1 MNNISLIGNL
11 TRDPESR
18 TTQSGKQVVTINI
31 AVNRKF
37 KREGQPEADYFRIIV
52 FDKIA
57 ENCMNY
63 LAKGRKIGVTGHVQ
77 TGSYE
82 DNNGVKRNTFDI
94 ISNDVEFLTPKN
106 ATTVQSNNQGTNYQQ
121 NQNSGGYGQNN
132 QNYGQSNTNTSTPG
146 TNPFNN
152 AAGGIDI
159 DSEDLP
165 F

>member
-1 MNNISLIGNL
+1 MNSINLIGNL

-18 TTQSGKQVVTINI
+18 TTQSGKQVVTMNI

-37 KREGQPEADYFRIIV
+37 KREGQPEADFFRVIV

-63 LAKGRKIGVTGHVQ
+63 LAKGRKIAVTGHVQ

-82 DNNGVKRNTFDI
+82 DNNGIKRNTFDVLSSDI
-94 ISNDVEFLTPKN
+94 QFLTPKSD
-106 ATTVQSNNQGTNYQQ
+106 THR
-121 NQNSGGYGQNN
+121 QNSYQTTDNTQYQNNVAQGQNTAN
-132 QNYGQSNTNTSTPG
+132 N
-146 TNPFNN
+146 NPFAN
-152 AAGGIDI
+152 APMPDI
-159 DSEDLP
+159 DSENFP